1 MKIETHPRR
10 IPHLRARNLRHDQTD
25 AEAKLWA
32 RMRGG
37 QLEGLKFRRQ
47 FPVGQFIADFC
58 CPQRRLI
65 IELDGGQHAEQ
76 LSADEWRSKLLGERG
91 YRVLR
96 FWNDEVLTNMDGV
109 LEQILGVLR
118 EGG

>member
-1 MKIETHPRR
+1 MVIETHPRR

-32 RMRGG
+32 VMRGG
-37 QLEGLKFRRQ
+37 QLERLKFRRQ

-65 IELDGGQHAEQ
+65 IELDGGQYAEQ
-76 LSADEWRSKLLGERG
+76 LFADEWRSRILNERG

-109 LEQILGVLR
+109 LEQILVVLR
-118 EGG
+118 EEG